1 MGDLVLDCSVA
12 MSWCFEDQATPYS
25 ESVLD
30 LLAHQK
36 ALVPAHWPLEVTN
49 VLLTAERK
57 KILTEAQ
64 SARFTEILLSLPV
77 EIDEKTSLKAFQ
89 ETLSL
94 ARNHGLTSYDAA
106 YLELAMRQGLPLAT
120 QDNALKKAAK
130 KCGVRL
136 V

>member
-1 MGDLVLDCSVA
+1 MGDLVLDCSVT
-12 MSWCFEDQATPYS
+12 MSWCFEDQSNSYT

-30 LLAHQK
+30 LLGHKK

-57 KILTEAQ
+57 KILSEAQ

-77 EIDEKTSLKAFQ
+77 DIDEKTSLKAFQ

-94 ARNHGLTSYDAA
+94 ARSHKLTSYDAA

-130 KCGVRL
+130 KNGVRL